1 MISASTC
8 LTPAIIAAPEAG
20 RASTK
25 VLLDHYRRGIE
36 QETADHWDRCA
47 TVERKMKGGKI
58 ADAAEA
64 KRQRFDPMVGD
75 FFVSLMRRV
84 LLSDNPVAALKR
96 LIGPKK
102 PRGRPVRNA
111 GRDFGLAVKVAA
123 RHRAGLTVTE
133 AVDAVRQSMPG
144 RALSAERVA
153 IYQRHRLE
161 ALATAAEAAMKR
173 VTNSGGEL
181 ATFTG

>member
-1 MISASTC
+1 
-8 LTPAIIAAPEAG
+8 
-20 RASTK
+20 
-25 VLLDHYRRGIE
+25 
-36 QETADHWDRCA
+36 
-47 TVERKMKGGKI
+47 
-58 ADAAEA
+58 
-64 KRQRFDPMVGD
+64 
-75 FFVSLMRRV
+75 
-84 LLSDNPVAALKR
+84 
-96 LIGPKK
+96 
-102 PRGRPVRNA
+102 VRNA

-144 RALSAERVA
+144 RALSAERVTA